1 MKFAFVFPGQGSQ
14 SVGMLN
20 VFSGWPVVQE
30 TLAQASDILEQD
42 IGALIAN
49 GPADALNLTFNTQPA
64 MLTAAYAVYRA
75 WRAAGGPE
83 PAMVAGHSLGEYTA
97 LVAAGALA
105 FDDALKLVRFR
116 AQIMQEA
123 VPEGAGS
130 MAAILGLDAQSVRAL
145 CTAVSALGTV
155 EAVNFNAPTQT
166 VIAGQRNPVE
176 TVCKLALSAGA
187 QRAVPLPVSAPFH
200 SSLLKPAADRLS
212 AYLSHVEIRA
222 PRIPVVNN
230 IDVAIASTPQE
241 IRDALARQVAGP
253 VRWVECVRRLVLEGA
268 TQIIECGP
276 GKVLTGL
283 TKRIDRSLG
292 HAAIHDP
299 ASLESAQLNDQSD
312 AESAFKTAE
321 IKSSR

>member
-64 MLTAAYAVYRA
+64 MLTAAYAVY
-75 WRAAGGPE
+75 
-83 PAMVAGHSLGEYTA
+83 
-97 LVAAGALA
+97 
-105 FDDALKLVRFR
+105 R

-241 IRDALARQVAGP
+241 IRDALAR
-253 VRWVECVRRLVLEGA
+253 
-268 TQIIECGP
+268 
-276 GKVLTGL
+276 
-283 TKRIDRSLG
+283 
-292 HAAIHDP
+292 
-299 ASLESAQLNDQSD
+299 
-312 AESAFKTAE
+312 
-321 IKSSR
+321 

>member
-49 GPADALNLTFNTQPA
+49 GPAD
-64 MLTAAYAVYRA
+64 AVYRA

-166 VIAGQRNPVE
+166 VIAGQRNPV
-176 TVCKLALSAGA
+176 
-187 QRAVPLPVSAPFH
+187 
-200 SSLLKPAADRLS
+200 
-212 AYLSHVEIRA
+212 
-222 PRIPVVNN
+222 
-230 IDVAIASTPQE
+230 
-241 IRDALARQVAGP
+241 
-253 VRWVECVRRLVLEGA
+253 
-268 TQIIECGP
+268 
-276 GKVLTGL
+276 
-283 TKRIDRSLG
+283 
-292 HAAIHDP
+292 
-299 ASLESAQLNDQSD
+299 
-312 AESAFKTAE
+312 
-321 IKSSR
+321 